1 MTTKP
6 LITRL
11 DTLRIRHFELLQ
23 KLAELG
29 SMRRAAEAIHV
40 SQPAASAMLKEAEAR
55 LATVLFH
62 RHSSGVVPTPEA
74 EPVLRRVRFLLGE
87 VQGLGEDLRD
97 ARRRRPLVRVG
108 AVPHALLGVVQEF
121 AAYWSGKAGVRLRL
135 EDGPTSALVDRLVRG
150 DVDAIVAPLAPEA
163 GTSFTGAV
171 RSRPLYSESIVVAAA
186 ARNPL
191 AKSRAVSI
199 DALEA
204 ADWVL
209 PGAASRSRQA
219 LEGEFLRM
227 GRSPPL
233 PAVEV
238 TSFVCGLALVAR
250 TSMLTVAPATAVRAH
265 EKAGGVKRLATAL
278 RFLPYAVH
286 WITRRDSGANELL
299 EEMGDWL
306 ATSQTTKR

>member
-1 MTTKP
+1 MPAELTTA
-6 LITRL
+6 RL
-11 DTLRIRHFELLQ
+11 DTLRIRHFELIQ

-55 LATVLFH
+55 LGTVLFH
-62 RHSSGVVPTPEA
+62 RHRSGVVPTPEA

-97 ARRRRPLVRVG
+97 TRRRRPFVRVG
-108 AVPHALLGVVQEF
+108 AVPHALLGVVQDL
-121 AAYWSGKAGVRLRL
+121 AAHWSDKAGVRLRL
-135 EDGPTSALVDRLVRG
+135 EDGPTSALVERLVRG

-163 GTSFTGAV
+163 GTAFTSAV
-171 RSRPLYSESIVVAAA
+171 KSRPLYSESIVVAASV
-186 ARNPL
+186 RNPL
-191 AKSRAVSI
+191 AKSRTVSL

-219 LEGEFLRM
+219 LEGEFLRV

-238 TSFVCGLALVAR
+238 TSFVYGLALVAR
-250 TSMLTVAPATAVRAH
+250 TSMLTVAPATAVRAN
-265 EKAGGVKRLATAL
+265 EKAGGAKRLSTPL

-299 EEMGDWL
+299 DEMGEWL
-306 ATSQTTKR
+306 AKRSPGV